1 MSLAGVTAPV
11 GMNTY
16 GVVVVTYNSQAEIG
30 RCLDS
35 LAAAGAHEVVVID
48 NASTDDTV
56 SEARSRPGVRVVANP
71 WNRGFAAAAN
81 QGIEL
86 VQQDF
91 VLLLNP
97 DTEVRGGLE
106 TLVHA
111 CEQPGIAAAGGR
123 LIGPDGQVQAGFMV
137 RRLPAPATL
146 AFEALGINRLWP
158 GNPINRRYRCV
169 GFDAEQP
176 AEVEQP
182 AGAFLML
189 RRDAWRALGGFD
201 ETFFPLWFED
211 VDFCK
216 RAAETGYN
224 VCYVPSAVAVH
235 AGGYSVRR
243 LSTASRWTYW
253 YGTLLWYSARHF
265 RPAAVRA
272 VSGAV
277 MLGVLLRAVP
287 ACISSGAASS
297 AAVAASVLK
306 LAGRYL
312 WSAERSASTFPAFGF
327 YRATQTPVPVS
338 RNFIHGPI

>member
-1 MSLAGVTAPV
+1 MK
-11 GMNTY
+11 TY
-16 GVVVVTYNSQAEIG
+16 GVVVVTYNSQADIG

-35 LAAAGAHEVVVID
+35 LAAAGAPEVVVID
-48 NASTDDTV
+48 NASTDGTV
-56 SEARSRPGVRVVANP
+56 AEAASRPGVRVVANP

-86 VQQDF
+86 VRRDL

-97 DTEVRGGLE
+97 DTVVRGGLE
-106 TLVHA
+106 MLAQA
-111 CEQPGIAAAGGR
+111 CQQPGVAAAGGR
-123 LIGPDGQVQAGFMV
+123 LIGQDGRIQAGFMV
-137 RRLPAPATL
+137 RRLPAPVTL
-146 AFEALGINRLWP
+146 AFEALGLNRLWP
-158 GNPINRRYRCV
+158 GNPVNTRYRCA
-169 GFDAEQP
+169 GFNAEQP

-182 AGAFLML
+182 AGAFIML

-216 RAAETGYN
+216 RAAETGYR

-235 AGGYSVRR
+235 TGGYSARK

-272 VSGAV
+272 ISGAV
-277 MLGVLLRAVP
+277 MLGVLLRAVA
-287 ACISSGAASS
+287 ACADSGAAGP
-297 AAVAASVLK
+297 AAGAVSVLK

-312 WSAERSASTFPAFGF
+312 WSAERSAGGFPAFGF
-327 YRATQTPVPVS
+327 YGAAQTTVPVS
-338 RNFIHGPI
+338 RDLINGQI